1 MKEDKYALLSSSME
15 ASPEGLA
22 ASVFPDD
29 REIHHPG
36 GE

>member
-1 MKEDKYALLSSSME
+1 MKEDKYSLLSSSIE
-15 ASPEGLA
+15 ASPEELA

-29 REIHHPG
+29 REIHHPS

>member
-1 MKEDKYALLSSSME
+1 MKEDKYLLLSSSVE
-15 ASPEGLA
+15 ASPEELA
-22 ASVFPDD
+22 ASISPDD